1 MITRRLGP
9 MEKSL
14 WLIDRVC
21 RINFVMHAG
30 IRGPLSPESLR
41 AALDSV
47 QQRHPLLRVRIV
59 RKGWSGLCYESSHV
73 PRIPLRVVD
82 GLEASWVAEA
92 EYECNTLFPTEQGPL
107 VRCVLVRHEEERSTL
122 LVSFHHSIGDGMSG
136 VYLIRDLLDAA
147 SGTIRGKHDRL
158 PDLDLKEPMEAYLPP
173 EMKAWH
179 GWWRSGLVLCR
190 LIGSLFQGVPA
201 RPKRDRWAFPT
212 KRNAYIVSHQLPL
225 TVVEPLLTRARKEG
239 TTVHG
244 ALTAACLF
252 AINNDLNT
260 RKDRLFMPSADT
272 NIRKYLSPPVH
283 DDVGQFASACT
294 CFCRVGESRDFWQV
308 ARDVGTALRERIHQG
323 EPLEFS
329 MLLEKADVLFRLFG
343 TGTPASLLQAF
354 MYELLASGATDLSNL
369 GLVDMPADYD
379 GLAVETIGFA
389 SSLSTMSS
397 MACFAATIK
406 NRLAW
411 NFVGMAPVYDKRHTE
426 KIARNAVE
434 ILKTKI

>member
-1 MITRRLGP
+1 MITRPLGP

-30 IRGPLSPESLR
+30 ICGHLPPEALR

-47 QQRHPLLRVRIV
+47 QQRHPLLGVRIV
-59 RKGWSGLCYESSHV
+59 RKGWSGLCFEGSHV
-73 PRIPLRVVD
+73 PQIPLRIVD
-82 GLEASWVAEA
+82 DPDASWVAEA
-92 EYECNTLFPTEQGPL
+92 EHECNTLFPTEQGPL

-136 VYLIRDLLDAA
+136 VYLIRDLLHAA
-147 SGTIRGKHDRL
+147 SGTIRGNHDRL
-158 PDLDLKEPMEAYLPP
+158 PDLDLKQPMEAYLPP
-173 EMKAWH
+173 EMKTRH
-179 GWWRSGLVLCR
+179 GWWRSCRVLCR

-212 KRNAYIVSHQLPL
+212 KRSAYIVSHQLPPS
-225 TVVEPLLTRARKEG
+225 VVEPLLARARKEEA
-239 TTVHG
+239 TVHS

-252 AINNDLNT
+252 AINKDLHT
-260 RKDRLFMPSADT
+260 KKDRLFMPSADT
-272 NIRKYLSPPVH
+272 NIRKYLSPPIH

-294 CFCRVGESRDFWQV
+294 CFCRVGEGSDFWQV
-308 ARDVGTALRERIHQG
+308 ARDIRTALSERINHG

-329 MLLEKADVLFRLFG
+329 MLLEKADSLFRLSG
-343 TGTPASLLQAF
+343 TRRPASLLQAF
-354 MYELLASGATDLSNL
+354 MYELLSSGATDLSNL
-369 GLVDMPADYD
+369 GLVEMPADYD
-379 GLAVETIGFA
+379 GLALETVGFA

-411 NFVGMAPVYDKRHTE
+411 NFVGMAPVYDRHHTE
-426 KIARNAVE
+426 QIARAAVE
-434 ILKTKI
+434 ILKANI